1 MENNKHNSNN
11 DWYKQ
16 CLTSCEDVG
25 ISKTIIH
32 MFIHFQ
38 ERKYEQ
44 DNKKKL
50 RIPGYETKVI
60 IKAKDN
66 QTKPV
71 DGVQLSLYID
81 TELES
86 SSKD

>member
-1 MENNKHNSNN
+1 MNK
-11 DWYKQ
+11 
-16 CLTSCEDVG
+16 
-25 ISKTIIH
+25 II
-32 MFIHFQ
+32 
-38 ERKYEQ
+38 
-44 DNKKKL
+44 KKL

>member
-44 DNKKKL
+44 DNKKSFGFPDMK
-50 RIPGYETKVI
+50 RK
-60 IKAKDN
+60 
-66 QTKPV
+66 
-71 DGVQLSLYID
+71 
-81 TELES
+81 
-86 SSKD
+86 